1 MKAIQPKS
9 TAAIVT
15 AKGDRML
22 ARELFRSDPERVRTM
37 LAERHTEAPLDR
49 LLDVDVAWRKV
60 LVRVEDLKARRNAG
74 SKEIGGLYRDGSA
87 EEAEQLK
94 AQMSALGDEIK
105 GLEEQAKGYEA
116 ELTELELQ
124 IPNLFDESVPVGA
137 NESANRVERSWG
149 EQPVFDFE
157 VKAHWDLG
165 PDLGIIDFE
174 RAAKIASS
182 RFAALRGVGA
192 ALERALISY
201 MLDLQTATHGYTEII
216 PPYLVNSASLLGTGQ
231 LPKFAD
237 DLFDIRDFDLSLIP
251 TAEVP
256 LTNLHRD
263 ETLDEAALPIRYC
276 AATPC
281 FRAEAGSHGR
291 DVRGL
296 IRQHQFHKVELVTL
310 AHPEE
315 SWDLLEELSGHAE
328 AVLQGLGLPYR
339 VITLA
344 SGDLGFSAAKT
355 YDLEVWLPALG
366 CYREIS
372 SCSNFTD
379 FQARRAHL
387 RFRPSSGGRPRYLH
401 TLNGSAL
408 AAGRTMVAVLEN
420 YQQADGSVVI
430 PEVLRPYLNGLEII
444 EPK

>member
-1 MKAIQPKS
+1 
-9 TAAIVT
+9 
-15 AKGDRML
+15 ML
-22 ARELFRSDPERVRTM
+22 ARELFRSDPERVRKM
-37 LAERHTEAPLDR
+37 LDARHTKAPLDR
-49 LLDVDVAWRKV
+49 LLEVDVAWREV
-60 LVRVEDLKARRNAG
+60 LVRVEELKARRNLG
-74 SKEIGGLYRDGSA
+74 SKEIGSLYRDGRA
-87 EEAEQLK
+87 DEANELK
-94 AQMSALGDEIK
+94 AQMSALGEEIK
-105 GLEEQAKGYEA
+105 ELEAQAKGFEA
-116 ELTELELQ
+116 ELCDLELQ
-124 IPNLFDESVPVGA
+124 IPNLFDGSVPVGA
-137 NESANRVERSWG
+137 DESANRIERNWG
-149 EQPVFDFE
+149 EKPAFDFE
-157 VKAHWDLG
+157 AKAHWDLG
-165 PDLGIIDFE
+165 PDLGVIDFE

-182 RFAALRGVGA
+182 RFAVLRGTGA

-201 MLDLQTATHGYTEII
+201 MLDLQANTHGYTEVI
-216 PPYLVNSASLLGTGQ
+216 PPYLVNSASLHGTGQ
-231 LPKFAD
+231 LPKFAE
-237 DLFDIRDFDLSLIP
+237 DLFDIEDFDLYLIP

-263 ETLDEAALPIRYC
+263 ETIDEAELPIRYC
-276 AATPC
+276 ASTPC

-296 IRQHQFHKVELVTL
+296 IRQHQFHKVELVTF

-315 SWDLLEELSGHAE
+315 SWNLLEELTGHAE
-328 AVLQGLGLPYR
+328 ATLQGLGLPYR
-339 VITLA
+339 VVSLS

-387 RFRPSSGGRPRYLH
+387 RYRPSGGGRPRYLH

-420 YQQADGSVVI
+420 YQQADGSVVV
-430 PEVLRPYLNGLEII
+430 PEVLRPYLGGLEVI